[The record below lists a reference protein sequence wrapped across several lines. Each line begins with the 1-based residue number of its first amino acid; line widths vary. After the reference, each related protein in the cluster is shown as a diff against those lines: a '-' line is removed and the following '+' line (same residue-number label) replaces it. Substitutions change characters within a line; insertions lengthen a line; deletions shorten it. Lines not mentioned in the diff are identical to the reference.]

1 MIFDLDG
8 TSPDIGFPDTHLAE
22 SDPNGL
28 LAIGGDLS
36 SRRLIKAYRHGIFPW
51 FSRGQPILW
60 WSPAPRMVLFPDE
73 LHISRS
79 LRKSMR
85 TRGYEVSLDQAF
97 EPTICACAAPRDQ
110 ASGTWLLPEMI
121 SSYAALH
128 EAGIAHSVEVW
139 HEEELVGGLYGI
151 ALGQIF
157 FGESMYSRRSDASK
171 TALVLLADIA
181 RRHPFRLI
189 DCQVYTPH
197 LASLGAREIDRNSFE
212 GALRDLVDR
221 PTTPLLPTERLPAS
235 DLVTP
240 S

>member
-8 TSPDIGFPDTHLAE
+8 TPPDIGFPDTHLAE

-36 SRRLIKAYRHGIFPW
+36 TQRLIEAYRHGIFPW

-73 LHISRS
+73 LHVSRS

-85 TRGYEVSLDQAF
+85 SRGYEVSLDQAF
-97 EPTICACAAPRDQ
+97 EPTIRACAAPRDQ
-110 ASGTWLLPEMI
+110 ATGTWLLPEMI

-139 HEEELVGGLYGI
+139 HKDELVGGLYGI

-157 FGESMYSRRSDASK
+157 FGESMYSRLADTSK

-197 LASLGAREIDRNSFE
+197 LASLGAREIDRESFE
-212 GALRDLVDR
+212 ARLRELVGRPVPALQPIGRFPAADLAA
-221 PTTPLLPTERLPAS
+221 AS
-235 DLVTP
+235 
-240 S
+240 

>member
-36 SRRLIKAYRHGIFPW
+36 SRRLIEAYRHGIFPW

-60 WSPAPRMVLFPDE
+60 WSPAPRMVLYPAEF
-73 LHISRS
+73 HVSRS

-97 EPTICACAAPRDQ
+97 EPTILACAAPRDQ
-110 ASGTWLLPEMI
+110 TNGTWLLPEMI

-139 HEEELVGGLYGI
+139 QGNELVGGLYGI

-157 FGESMYSRRSDASK
+157 FGESMYSRRTDASK
-171 TALVLLADIA
+171 IALVLLAEIA
-181 RRHPFRLI
+181 CRHPFRLI

-197 LASLGAREIDRNSFE
+197 LASLGAREIDRDSFE
-212 GALRDLVDR
+212 GTLRDMVD
-221 PTTPLLPTERLPAS
+221 LPTPPILPIGRFPAS
-235 DLVTP
+235 ELVMR